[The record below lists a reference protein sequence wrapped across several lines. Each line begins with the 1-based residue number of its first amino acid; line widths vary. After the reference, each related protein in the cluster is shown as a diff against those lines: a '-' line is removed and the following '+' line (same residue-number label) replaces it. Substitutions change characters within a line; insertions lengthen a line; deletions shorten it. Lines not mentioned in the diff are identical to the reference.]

1 MKRILALLT
10 VLIIGASL
18 LAGCTKKSSQTY
30 ADTLD
35 KVQKTK
41 KIMIGVDDSYPPM
54 EFKDDSNKL
63 VGFDVDVAEA
73 VAKKMGVEIQWVSTS
88 WDGIFGAL
96 SSKRF
101 DLIHSSVSI
110 TDERKQTMIFTDPY
124 ITGGTAI
131 YVKKGNTNIK
141 TSDDLKGK
149 VVGVQQQT
157 TADEVV
163 TKLGTTKEIKKYTGM
178 TEAFMDLQNGRVDA
192 VVSDPMV
199 GNYYV
204 SKQPDKFD
212 APKSNLTEEPIGVA
226 FRKEDTS
233 LRDAYNKAMAD
244 LKEDGT
250 LSKIS
255 QKWFGTD
262 IYKK

>member
-1 MKRILALLT
+1 MKKILSLVV
-10 VLIIGASL
+10 VLIIGVSVF
-18 LAGCTKKSSQTY
+18 AGCSKKDGAQY
-30 ADTLD
+30 ANTLE

-41 KIMIGVDDSYPPM
+41 KILIGVDDTYPPM

-73 VAKKMGVEIQWVSTS
+73 VAKKLGVTIEWMSTS
-88 WDGIFGAL
+88 WDGIFTSL

-101 DLIHSSVSI
+101 DVIHSSVSI
-110 TDERKQTMIFTDPY
+110 TDERKETMIFTDPY

-149 VVGVQQQT
+149 VVGVQAQT

-163 TKLGTTKEIKKYTGM
+163 TKLGATKEIKKYTGM
-178 TEAFMDLQNGRVDA
+178 TEAFLDLENGRVEA

-226 FRKEDTS
+226 FRKEDTQ
-233 LRDAYNKAMAD
+233 LRDAYNKAMSE
-244 LKEDGT
+244 LKADGT
-250 LSKIS
+250 LSSIS
-255 QKWFGTD
+255 KKWFGSD